1 MNLKKWFIVFIL
13 ALISSNVNAQSAKEI
28 FSIISTFPT
37 EKEILAQLNS
47 DRPFE
52 SLLKNLNEKIDKYDE
67 AINNTEEAVSEKSIN
82 LFLQQN
88 INVGEITEEKA
99 AEMEDRYKLMAKIGE
114 YNLELIQ
121 TFKPIMMG
129 CENELS
135 ELNNKSD
142 DEDPTYKAL
151 YEKLSSIEQDK
162 TDFNNHAATLA
173 AINKFNREYHAV
185 YNQIATRKI
194 SQNLDILKKAYDK
207 LKPHQNKLVQ
217 MDEDMVKNNKNMN
230 NGMDNINDV
239 REMLI
244 EFAKMYKEAIVNNVP
259 SPLKKYKTWEE
270 YETEGMN

>member
-1 MNLKKWFIVFIL
+1 MNLKKLFIVLSL
-13 ALISSNVNAQSAKEI
+13 ALISSNANAQSAKEV
-28 FSIISTFPT
+28 FSVISTFPT

-52 SLLKNLNEKIDKYDE
+52 SLLKNLNEKIDKYDN
-67 AINNTEEAVSEKSIN
+67 AINSTEEAVSEKSIG

-88 INVGEITEEKA
+88 LNVGEMTEEKA
-99 AEMEDRYKLMAKIGE
+99 AEMENQYELMAKIGE

-121 TFKPIMMG
+121 TFKPIMMD

-135 ELNNKSD
+135 ELNNRSD

-151 YEKLSSIEQDK
+151 YEKLSSIKQDK
-162 TDFNNHAATLA
+162 TDYNNHVATLA

-185 YNQIATRKI
+185 YSQIATRKI

-217 MDEDMVKNNKNMN
+217 MDEDMVKNNKNMK
-230 NGMDNINDV
+230 NGMENINDV

-244 EFAKMYKEAIVNNVP
+244 EFVKMYKEAIVNNVP
-259 SPLKKYKTWEE
+259 SPLKQYKTWKE
-270 YETEGMN
+270 YEEEDKN

>member
-135 ELNNKSD
+135 ELNNRSD

-151 YEKLSSIEQDK
+151 YENLSSIEQDK
-162 TDFNNHAATLA
+162 TDFNNYAATLA

-230 NGMDNINDV
+230 NGMENINDV

-259 SPLKKYKTWEE
+259 SPLKQYKTWEE